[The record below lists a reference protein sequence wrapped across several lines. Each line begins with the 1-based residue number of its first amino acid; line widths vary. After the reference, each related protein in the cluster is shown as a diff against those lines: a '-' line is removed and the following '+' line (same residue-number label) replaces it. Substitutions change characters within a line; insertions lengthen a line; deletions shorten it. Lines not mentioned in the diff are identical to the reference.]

1 MFSKEIDLSENL
13 KFIILERGEL
23 NTASIKNDQTEV
35 CKVWFSVN
43 LGKIQFIEKSKAIL
57 HALMLIDVL
66 KFKEQNILEK
76 LK

>member
-43 LGKIQFIEKSKAIL
+43 LGKIQFIEKSKAVL
-57 HALMLIDVL
+57 HALMLTDIIEFQE
-66 KFKEQNILEK
+66 KNILQK